1 MDAVAIEEQLRKKRE
16 EQQQSTSRGAGAI
29 LFSSLVY
36 QGWRFPSFVLVD
48 TDERYL
54 FELEVKVKLSHVN
67 CGSALMDCLV
77 EYPPHALLSRAG
89 LLQAMLDV
97 LGSSEGTKEDFGK
110 PRTLLLTCTLTLT
123 VDHTF
128 LLIPS
133 INTLLRHTQSTS
145 FVCRNRPFS
154 AASSLRIGMV
164 PSLASVMRRYVS
176 LPSPSPTSCH
186 PPSHCLI
193 PHPHTHTHARPLITH
208 PRTLT
213 IFISPH
219 PHRHHL

>member
-110 PRTLLLTCTLTLT
+110 PRTHPAYHLYSYIDSETHHSSNTFYQFSFSTHSIHLL
-123 VDHTF
+123 
-128 LLIPS
+128 
-133 INTLLRHTQSTS
+133 
-145 FVCRNRPFS
+145 
-154 AASSLRIGMV
+154 
-164 PSLASVMRRYVS
+164 
-176 LPSPSPTSCH
+176 
-186 PPSHCLI
+186 
-193 PHPHTHTHARPLITH
+193 
-208 PRTLT
+208 
-213 IFISPH
+213 
-219 PHRHHL
+219 

>member
-16 EQQQSTSRGAGAI
+16 QQQSISRGAGAI

-67 CGSALMDCLV
+67 CGAALMDCLV

-97 LGSSEGTKEDFGK
+97 LGSSDGTKEDFG
-110 PRTLLLTCTLTLT
+110 TLLTLVSHLDSRFDCQHSSRLLQNTPTHHTLYNSSSTHHPTINTPSNIVLLTPIIIT
-123 VDHTF
+123 
-128 LLIPS
+128 S
-133 INTLLRHTQSTS
+133 INTFCPQK
-145 FVCRNRPFS
+145 
-154 AASSLRIGMV
+154 
-164 PSLASVMRRYVS
+164 
-176 LPSPSPTSCH
+176 
-186 PPSHCLI
+186 
-193 PHPHTHTHARPLITH
+193 
-208 PRTLT
+208 LT
-213 IFISPH
+213 P
-219 PHRHHL
+219 